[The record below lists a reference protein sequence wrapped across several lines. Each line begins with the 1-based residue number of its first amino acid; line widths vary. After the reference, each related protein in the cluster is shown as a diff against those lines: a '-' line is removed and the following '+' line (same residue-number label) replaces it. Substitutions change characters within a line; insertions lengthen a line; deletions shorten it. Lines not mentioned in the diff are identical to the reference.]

1 MWKPL
6 CVKAFLCKG
15 LSASKLRCVKAAPR
29 KRCSVKTNLSVKA
42 GPRKGFSVWKLLYV
56 KTVCAQSSF
65 PQTLVCAKSS
75 LCKSFCVCVKAALF
89 KGWNPPCLQTYSWK
103 HFLQTFL
110 GNLAWGPV
118 PWNLAWQLF
127 RNPCL
132 GTLPGNLFLGTC
144 KYGSQKGFPS
154 KIPGTVSKQGSKQ
167 EQGSQEQILK
177 QAFPGR
183 AGSKAKFPGQQ
194 VKFLGMASPVL
205 LFKAADMLQL
215 EVWCTKRDSEN

>member
-1 MWKPL
+1 MKAAVCKNRLCSKFLPANACLCKIFSVQNLL
-6 CVKAFLCKG
+6 CVK
-15 LSASKLRCVKAAPR
+15 
-29 KRCSVKTNLSVKA
+29 
-42 GPRKGFSVWKLLYV
+42 
-56 KTVCAQSSF
+56 
-65 PQTLVCAKSS
+65 
-75 LCKSFCVCVKAALF
+75 VCVKAALF

-183 AGSKAKFPGQQ
+183 AGSKAKFPGATGNPC
-194 VKFLGMASPVL
+194 LRTSSWEPCL
-205 LFKAADMLQL
+205 R
-215 EVWCTKRDSEN
+215 TSS